1 MAEFTSRLHAWMMI
15 CHATG
20 ICNALIVGKFLEE
33 IVYVML
39 RKGIDWKV
47 VHEFFLVH
55 LRVVENS
62 PTLTLATVAD
72 SGGLD
77 SRMKEAE
84 ANAAMYFRI
93 RGEKPRIDDTN
104 TGGKGNKQVPYDCAY
119 HKDGTQYCF
128 SFNLKQQHPK
138 TCRSL
143 RGYGG
148 LCCFALRCLLVNG

>member
-1 MAEFTSRLHAWMMI
+1 MI

-84 ANAAMYFRI
+84 ANAAMYFRT
-93 RGEKPRIDDTN
+93 R
-104 TGGKGNKQVPYDCAY
+104 
-119 HKDGTQYCF
+119 
-128 SFNLKQQHPK
+128 
-138 TCRSL
+138 RSVDV
-143 RGYGG
+143 R
-148 LCCFALRCLLVNG
+148 AA